1 MLYHSLMPIDG
12 CKHSFEKLANDV
24 LPDHMRRMK
33 LAMRQ
38 AIPMRTFAYARAAE
52 CRARLG
58 QATDF
63 SGCYVLMSGR
73 KPIYAGISRAV
84 IARLRQHVKG
94 NTHFD
99 ASLAYRMAKQR
110 APHEL
115 HRGKAMLN
123 KTFRGEFE
131 NARGRLRR
139 MRVAAIRIDC
149 PVELYAFELYCSM
162 KLDTAKWNTFRTH

>member
-1 MLYHSLMPIDG
+1 MPVDG
-12 CKHSFEKLANDV
+12 CTHTFEELANEV

-33 LAMRQ
+33 RAMRH
-38 AIPMRTFAYARAAE
+38 AIPMRTFVDAGAAE
-52 CRARLG
+52 CRHCLG
-58 QATDF
+58 QSADF
-63 SGCYVLMSGR
+63 SGCYVLMSGK

-94 NTHFD
+94 KTHFD

-110 APHEL
+110 APHKL
-115 HRGKAMLN
+115 QRGKAMLDGQ
-123 KTFRGEFE
+123 FRSEFE
-131 NARGRLRR
+131 QARGRLRR